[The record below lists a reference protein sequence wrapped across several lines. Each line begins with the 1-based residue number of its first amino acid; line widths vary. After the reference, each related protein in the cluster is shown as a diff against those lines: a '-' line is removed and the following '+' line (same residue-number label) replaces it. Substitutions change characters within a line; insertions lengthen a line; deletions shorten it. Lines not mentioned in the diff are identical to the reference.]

1 MSAGGFVAAAAETTN
16 VGEPVLNIAIF
27 AGFVAIT
34 VAITVFGGVLY
45 GVADRAADD
54 LVDRTPYLES
64 VFGDRV
70 VE

>member
-1 MSAGGFVAAAAETTN
+1 MVAAT
-16 VGEPVLNIAIF
+16 